1 MFDLFGLFANT
12 LSAVNQVA
20 AFMGALACWGF
31 GGLLVGSAVYWRLH
45 AVRVSGEVIGVR
57 RKGNCYNSVYRY
69 LAPSGETCEAT
80 SIEGS
85 GSLRGRDTGTQVP
98 LLVIPDKPQEVQ
110 EARDHIFTV
119 VGVVLLAVGAGI
131 FWFAVR
137 SWHVGPMTWVVALVF
152 VVHLLNG
159 LRKIVVPGDKSLR
172 SFSLRELIA
181 RKEAAAMPASAV
193 VRVEDMAALPENR
206 ARQAAQRAQLRRLA
220 PFFLLAGLGCLALG
234 VHQSKGL
241 LRLESS
247 GVRASGV
254 VSSFSTSRSNNSV
267 TYYPVV
273 TYTNGAGH
281 RILFKDHTGTSPPLY
296 RVGEA
301 ITVLYLPQVSGSAI
315 IDRGPWNWLP
325 SVILY
330 LLGAGLSALALALLR
345 GRSAALAPALD
356 P

>member
-1 MFDLFGLFANT
+1 MFDLFADT
-12 LSAVNQVA
+12 LSAVNQLA
-20 AFMGALACWGF
+20 AFMGALACWGL
-31 GGLLVGSAVYWRLH
+31 GGWLVGSAVYWRLH
-45 AVRVSGEVIGVR
+45 AVHVSGEVIGVR
-57 RKGNCYNSVYRY
+57 QKGNCYNSVYRY
-69 LAPSGETCEAT
+69 VAPSGETCEAT

-131 FWFAVR
+131 FWFAVK

-159 LRKIVVPGDKSLR
+159 LRKIVAPGDKSLR
-172 SFSLRELIA
+172 SFLSLRELIA
-181 RKEAAAMPASAV
+181 RKEAAAMPASPV

-206 ARQAAQRAQLRRLA
+206 ARQAAQRATLRRLA
-220 PFFLLAGLGCLALG
+220 PLLLIAGLGCLALG
-234 VHQSKGL
+234 VHQSKAL
-241 LRLESS
+241 LRLQSS
-247 GVRASGV
+247 GMRAPGV
-254 VSSFSTSRSNNSV
+254 VSSFSTSRSSNSV

-273 TYTNGAGH
+273 AYTDGAGQ
-281 RILFKDHTGTSPPLY
+281 RVVFKDHTGTNPPLY
-296 RVGEA
+296 GVGEA

-315 IDRGPWNWLP
+315 IDRGLWNWLP

-345 GRSAALAPALD
+345 GRSEALAAAA
-356 P
+356 

>member
-1 MFDLFGLFANT
+1 MFNLFANT
-12 LSAVNQVA
+12 LSAVNQVG
-20 AFMGALACWGF
+20 AFMGALACWGV

-57 RKGNCYNSVYRY
+57 QKGNCYNSVYRY
-69 LAPSGETCEAT
+69 VAPSGETCEAT

-85 GSLRGRDTGTQVP
+85 SSLRGRDTGTQVP
-98 LLVIPDKPQEVQ
+98 LLVIPDKPREVQ
-110 EARDHIFTV
+110 EARDHIITV

-159 LRKIVVPGDKSLR
+159 LRKIVVPRDKSLR

-181 RKEAAAMPASAV
+181 RKEAAAMPASPAV
-193 VRVEDMAALPENR
+193 RLEDMAGLPEKR
-206 ARQAAQRAQLRRLA
+206 ASQVAQRASLRRLA
-220 PFFLLAGLGCLALG
+220 PFLLLAGLGCLALG
-234 VHQSKGL
+234 VRQSKGL
-241 LRLESS
+241 MRLEAS
-247 GVRASGV
+247 GMRAPGV
-254 VSSFSTSRSNNSV
+254 VSSFSTSRDSNSV

-273 TYTNGAGH
+273 TYTNAADQ
-281 RILFKDHTGTSPPLY
+281 RVVFKDHTGTSPPLY

-301 ITVLYLPQVSGSAI
+301 ITVLYLPEDTGSAI
-315 IDRGPWNWLP
+315 IDRGLWNWLP

-345 GRSAALAPALD
+345 GRSEALAPAA
-356 P
+356 